1 MSEDVWLP
9 SGLTDDMDLDLVTLA
24 SSSLEYDIDKVRAF
38 VVALLTDVNDHQAA
52 AKVNDVLLS
61 AEQVFGT
68 MAELAD
74 AQDLKSCSRWSVGSI
89 PTGPTN
95 RR

>member
-9 SGLTDDMDLDLVTLA
+9 SGLTDDMDLDLVKLT

-61 AEQVFGT
+61 AE
-68 MAELAD
+68 
-74 AQDLKSCSRWSVGSI
+74 
-89 PTGPTN
+89 
-95 RR
+95 

>member
-38 VVALLTDVNDHQAA
+38 VVALLNGC
-52 AKVNDVLLS
+52 KRPS
-61 AEQVFGT
+61 GRS
-68 MAELAD
+68 
-74 AQDLKSCSRWSVGSI
+74 KG
-89 PTGPTN
+89 
-95 RR
+95 

>member
-38 VVALLTDVNDHQAA
+38 VVALLTDVTTIRPLQ
-52 AKVNDVLLS
+52 K
-61 AEQVFGT
+61 
-68 MAELAD
+68 
-74 AQDLKSCSRWSVGSI
+74 
-89 PTGPTN
+89 
-95 RR
+95 